1 MFVWG
6 DKSPTFV
13 MPCESGASVNTGG
26 AIFDRSVF
34 TGSPAFAANDAKENV
49 ASYGMKR
56 RTLALILS
64 FWIALPA
71 SAANLAER
79 MQPCLACH
87 GEKGQ
92 SETPEIPS
100 LGAQPAG
107 YTLIQLYLFRE
118 KQRKIEVMNE
128 YAKDLS
134 DDDLRQF
141 SDAIAKLPAPAPEG
155 AVDAGR
161 MERGYA
167 LIERHHCNQCHQSN
181 LAGRDNVPRIA
192 AQRED
197 YLARALREYKSN
209 ARVGYEPIML
219 EVMRP
224 LSDADITELAYTIAH
239 MK

>member
-1 MFVWG
+1 
-6 DKSPTFV
+6 
-13 MPCESGASVNTGG
+13 
-26 AIFDRSVF
+26 
-34 TGSPAFAANDAKENV
+34 
-49 ASYGMKR
+49 MKR
-56 RTLALILS
+56 TILALAISLC
-64 FWIALPA
+64 ALPA
-71 SAANLAER
+71 SAASLAER

-128 YAKDLS
+128 YAKDLT
-134 DDDLRQF
+134 DDDLRQY

-155 AVDAGR
+155 DIDAAR
-161 MERGYA
+161 MQKSYA
-167 LIERHHCNQCHQSN
+167 LIEHNHCNQCHQSN

-197 YLARALREYKSN
+197 YLAKALREYKSN

-224 LSDADITELAYTIAH
+224 LTDADITELAYTIAR

>member
-1 MFVWG
+1 MTRI
-6 DKSPTFV
+6 S
-13 MPCESGASVNTGG
+13 A
-26 AIFDRSVF
+26 
-34 TGSPAFAANDAKENV
+34 
-49 ASYGMKR
+49 
-56 RTLALILS
+56 TLLLLACCSL
-64 FWIALPA
+64 AA
-71 SAANLAER
+71 SAASLTER

-128 YAKDLS
+128 YAKDLT
-134 DDDLRQF
+134 DDDLRQY

-155 AVDAGR
+155 DVDAAR
-161 MERGYA
+161 MQKGYA
-167 LIERHHCNQCHQSN
+167 IIEHNHCNQCHQSN
-181 LAGRDNVPRIA
+181 LTGRDNVPRIA
-192 AQRED
+192 SQRED
-197 YLARALREYKSN
+197 YLAKTLREYKSN
-209 ARVGYEPIML
+209 TRVGYEPIML

-224 LSDADITELAYTIAH
+224 LTDADIIELAYTIAR

>member
-1 MFVWG
+1 M
-6 DKSPTFV
+6 
-13 MPCESGASVNTGG
+13 N
-26 AIFDRSVF
+26 
-34 TGSPAFAANDAKENV
+34 
-49 ASYGMKR
+49 GMKQIFVAIAV
-56 RTLALILS
+56 LLG
-64 FWIALPA
+64 IALPA
-71 SAANLAER
+71 SAASLAER

-92 SETPEIPS
+92 SETPEVPS

-107 YTLIQLYLFRE
+107 YALIQLYLFRE
-118 KQRKIEVMNE
+118 KQRKVEVMNE

-141 SDAIAKLPAPAPEG
+141 SDAIAKLSAPAPEG
-155 AVDAGR
+155 TVDAAR
-161 MERGYA
+161 MQRGYA
-167 LIERHHCNQCHQSN
+167 LIEKNHCNVCHQSN

-197 YLARALREYKSN
+197 YLAKTLGEYKSN
-209 ARVGYEPIML
+209 TRVGYEPVML

-224 LSDADITELAYTIAH
+224 LSDADITELAYTIAR